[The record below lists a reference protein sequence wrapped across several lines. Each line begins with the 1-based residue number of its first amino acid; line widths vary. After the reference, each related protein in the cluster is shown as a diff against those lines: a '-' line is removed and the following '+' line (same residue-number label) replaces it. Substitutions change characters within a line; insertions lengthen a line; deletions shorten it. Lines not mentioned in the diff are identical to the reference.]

1 MEAVRI
7 VAVTLGLA
15 VVAVLV
21 LALVTRV
28 AARARRHRDWSQDR
42 SVSSQGR

>member
-1 MEAVRI
+1 VEAVRI

-21 LALVTRV
+21 LAVVTRV
-28 AARARRHRDWSQDR
+28 AARARRHRDSSQDR
-42 SVSSQGR
+42 SVSGQER